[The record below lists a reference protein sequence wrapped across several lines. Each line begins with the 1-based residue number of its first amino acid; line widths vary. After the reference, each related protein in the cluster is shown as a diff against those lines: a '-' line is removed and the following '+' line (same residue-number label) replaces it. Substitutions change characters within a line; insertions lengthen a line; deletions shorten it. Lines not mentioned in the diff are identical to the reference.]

1 MIEGGW
7 SFVVAAYAITAT
19 ALVAL
24 IAIIL
29 WRWAVWARRAR
40 ELEQRP

>member
-24 IAIIL
+24 VAIL